1 MLTNSSQTKDLARVA
16 THIMSSQNRL
26 ATVSGYSWPV
36 RVDASSLKAVWP
48 RMPLSTPVEGMPYR
62 GNVAVRDDHDCG
74 AVYNDTRDALHI
86 YVGLAVLL
94 VMAFVFRKKLSSLIP
109 LSMVFL
115 VAVVGEIV
123 DMRDDLMTAGYWR
136 LRASLHDVVNT
147 VFWPTV
153 LTMLHKAGLIF
164 HIKKVDNS

>member
-1 MLTNSSQTKDLARVA
+1 MPKKALHLCNQRYTRETLRTFLPACRRIKLQV
-16 THIMSSQNRL
+16 
-26 ATVSGYSWPV
+26 Y
-36 RVDASSLKAVWP
+36 SSLKSNTMEPTFTQAVKQSIVLTIG
-48 RMPLSTPVEGMPYR
+48 LS
-62 GNVAVRDDHDCG
+62 
-74 AVYNDTRDALHI
+74 RDALHI

-94 VMAFVFRKKLSSLIP
+94 VIAFAFRKKLSSLIP

-123 DMRDDLMTAGYWR
+123 DMRDDLITAGYWR
-136 LRASLHDVVNT
+136 LGASLHDVVNT